1 MTISCLRQSPRA
13 RCAPCFERTGFRQPC
28 SLFPSYLRCDS
39 LRSIAAC
46 SHNRP
51 SCTCRWPFRQQ
62 QQKPALQSQLTA
74 GPQRRKSISIPLCVP
89 PKAIP
94 ITEEMYQCDLPTAS
108 RSNCTARLVSIAL
121 PDHRRLARAATSSQ
135 RGRARERAGSGQCDC
150 REFRGR
156 VLSSPA

>member
-94 ITEEMYQCDLPTAS
+94 IMEEMYQCDLPTAS

-121 PDHRRLARAATSSQ
+121 HRTNHHTENRSPKKSASVFVRVGVPGAQPQTS
-135 RGRARERAGSGQCDC
+135 D
-150 REFRGR
+150 
-156 VLSSPA
+156 